1 MEKNNYDKIIEISKK
16 VLELNDEEAINV
28 LAEAV
33 DVISKYQMLTF
44 NDLPCFAKT
53 K

>member
-1 MEKNNYDKIIEISKK
+1 MRVNKYCDYDFNLLKDE
-16 VLELNDEEAINV
+16 LEINV

>member
-1 MEKNNYDKIIEISKK
+1 MRVNKYCDYDFN
-16 VLELNDEEAINV
+16 LLNDELEINV